1 MHTADIFWGYWER
14 KQIYSYATWGIQA
27 NRNYTKQFSKNLS
40 SVRNPISFPLC
51 NFSTPPSSSLHV
63 LESRPLQ
70 QKQACF
76 SNLKDSPMGYT
87 FPPLSLI
94 GSNTNVAD
102 KALVSMIP
110 STDNEKSPLLLPK
123 IHNLLISA
131 NPENHYLI
139 EKRKLQLLASTFYRE
154 NYL

>member
-1 MHTADIFWGYWER
+1 
-14 KQIYSYATWGIQA
+14 
-27 NRNYTKQFSKNLS
+27 
-40 SVRNPISFPLC
+40 
-51 NFSTPPSSSLHV
+51 
-63 LESRPLQ
+63 
-70 QKQACF
+70 
-76 SNLKDSPMGYT
+76 MGYT

-139 EKRKLQLLASTFYRE
+139 EQRKLQLLASTFYRE
-154 NYL
+154 NYP

>member
-1 MHTADIFWGYWER
+1 
-14 KQIYSYATWGIQA
+14 
-27 NRNYTKQFSKNLS
+27 
-40 SVRNPISFPLC
+40 
-51 NFSTPPSSSLHV
+51 
-63 LESRPLQ
+63 
-70 QKQACF
+70 
-76 SNLKDSPMGYT
+76 MGYT

-102 KALVSMIP
+102 TALVSMIP

-123 IHNLLISA
+123 THNLLISA

>member
-1 MHTADIFWGYWER
+1 M
-14 KQIYSYATWGIQA
+14 
-27 NRNYTKQFSKNLS
+27 
-40 SVRNPISFPLC
+40 RNPISFPLC
-51 NFSTPPSSSLHV
+51 NFSTPPNSSLHV

-123 IHNLLISA
+123 THNLLISA
-131 NPENHYLI
+131 NPENNYTGRIIFRRNIKRISLLPQLQDLGQSFLLI
-139 EKRKLQLLASTFYRE
+139 TNQSLEFQ
-154 NYL
+154 